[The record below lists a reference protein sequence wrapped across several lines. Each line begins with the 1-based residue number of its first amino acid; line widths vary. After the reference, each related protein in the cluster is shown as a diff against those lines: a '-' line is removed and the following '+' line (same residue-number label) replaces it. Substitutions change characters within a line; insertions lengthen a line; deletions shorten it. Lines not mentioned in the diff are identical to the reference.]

1 MTVDNQTPS
10 NVTDVLKPLRDSWIA
25 LILERNLHKEFFVT
39 WSSIALIL
47 RSRKNALRFRE
58 AGW

>member
-25 LILERNLHKEFFVT
+25 LILEQNLRKEFFVT
-39 WSSIALIL
+39 WSSKALIL